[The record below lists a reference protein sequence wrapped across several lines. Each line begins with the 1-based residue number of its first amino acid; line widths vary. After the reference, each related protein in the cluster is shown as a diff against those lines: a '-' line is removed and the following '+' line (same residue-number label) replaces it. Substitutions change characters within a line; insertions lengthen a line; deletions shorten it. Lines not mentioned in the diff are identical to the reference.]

1 MSRFVLKGDFST
13 REITSQSVGDQT
25 EVCIPFLSGAGE
37 LKYGIGQ
44 AFWDLQNLNIYPT
57 EGGFDL
63 LNLATLVYLADTRIS
78 RYFHA
83 QDGWTREIKIEL
95 PVFDVDTWSGVNR
108 IFSQMLNFLTGD
120 IWEIEFSKRDVALSC
135 EGENKASF
143 DAVSL
148 FSGGMDSLI
157 GVINHLEQQHH
168 IALISHAGDSFTK
181 STQSELLKSFEK
193 QYPELNPASLNLWQ
207 VFENDIISDGGREN
221 TTRSRS
227 FLFFAFGLFALT
239 GMNGVSVLEVPE
251 NALIAL
257 NVPLDDLRVG
267 SHSTRTT
274 HPYYMNLWN
283 EVLSGLG
290 LSLSVKNPY
299 WNKTKGEM
307 AVECLNKD
315 FLLEIIDISI
325 SCSSPSKSRW
335 EGLPPQHCGYCVPC
349 LIRRA
354 AIHGAFGFKND
365 PTTYTVRSIRDIF
378 ESHGQTKGAQ
388 LRSFQYAIHKIVK
401 NPRLKD
407 LYIHK
412 SGRLDGDAAYLGQLA
427 DVYQRGLI
435 EVDDFIRAVTEL
447 DEDA

>member
-1 MSRFVLKGDFST
+1 MSRFVLKGDFSL
-13 REITSQSVGDQT
+13 REITSQSVGDRT
-25 EVCIPFLSGAGE
+25 EVCIPFLSGTGE

-44 AFWDLQNLNIYPT
+44 AFWNLQNLNIYPT
-57 EGGFDL
+57 EVGFDL

-207 VFENDIISDGGREN
+207 VFENDIIPDGGREN

-239 GMNGVSVLEVPE
+239 GM
-251 NALIAL
+251 
-257 NVPLDDLRVG
+257 
-267 SHSTRTT
+267 
-274 HPYYMNLWN
+274 
-283 EVLSGLG
+283 SG
-290 LSLSVKNPY
+290 
-299 WNKTKGEM
+299 
-307 AVECLNKD
+307 
-315 FLLEIIDISI
+315 
-325 SCSSPSKSRW
+325 
-335 EGLPPQHCGYCVPC
+335 
-349 LIRRA
+349 
-354 AIHGAFGFKND
+354 
-365 PTTYTVRSIRDIF
+365 
-378 ESHGQTKGAQ
+378 
-388 LRSFQYAIHKIVK
+388 
-401 NPRLKD
+401 
-407 LYIHK
+407 
-412 SGRLDGDAAYLGQLA
+412 
-427 DVYQRGLI
+427 
-435 EVDDFIRAVTEL
+435 
-447 DEDA
+447 